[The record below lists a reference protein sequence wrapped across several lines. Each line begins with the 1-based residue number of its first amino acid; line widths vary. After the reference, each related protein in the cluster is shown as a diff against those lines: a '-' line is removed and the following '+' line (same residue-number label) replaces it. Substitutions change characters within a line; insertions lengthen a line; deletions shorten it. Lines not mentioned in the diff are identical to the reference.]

1 MTTGRRSKLKRKT
14 WTTTSMSSSTQSLK
28 HTIAPGSRQELE
40 SGATVTSTA
49 PHGRCVPRDGGAV
62 LTQIVGVRGVTS
74 AVLTQNVGVRGV
86 AWLLSL

>member
-1 MTTGRRSKLKRKT
+1 MSVRAGREEAVARTQCEKEVEKVATGDG
-14 WTTTSMSSSTQSLK
+14 TSAQ
-28 HTIAPGSRQELE
+28 
-40 SGATVTSTA
+40 
-49 PHGRCVPRDGGAV
+49 GRCVPRDGGAV